1 MFRALSLALA
11 VLALLTASPVFA
23 QDERWQ
29 VTLDNQEYVWDIRLV
44 ELDGDSLVVRQ
55 SDTLRRLPVENIT
68 EIRLIRKSE
77 SRLGD
82 GANGGAMNALTG
94 GDDEIYD
101 LAPLDFADRLRAV
114 QKIFLLHPVE
124 SDSSP

>member
-1 MFRALSLALA
+1 MFRVLSLAVPAL
-11 VLALLTASPVFA
+11 VLLTASALFA

-29 VTLDNQEYVWDIRLV
+29 VTLDGQEYVWDIRLV
-44 ELDGDSLVVRQ
+44 RLEGDSLVVRQ
-55 SDTLRRLPVENIT
+55 SDTLRRLPVEEVT

-77 SRLGD
+77 SQLGD
-82 GANGGAMNALTG
+82 GATGGAMNALTG

-101 LAPLDFADRLRAV
+101 LAPLEFAQRLRAV
-114 QKIFLLHPVE
+114 QKILLMHPIA